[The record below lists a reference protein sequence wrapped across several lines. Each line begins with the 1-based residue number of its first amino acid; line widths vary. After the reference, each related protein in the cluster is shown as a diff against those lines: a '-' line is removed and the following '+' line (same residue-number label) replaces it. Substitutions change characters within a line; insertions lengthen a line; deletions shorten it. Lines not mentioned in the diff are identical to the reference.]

1 MSEEQTNR
9 GHRVSKAGGK
19 VNKKK
24 KEARQEHEKK
34 HGGSFNPRA
43 FTVKSRV
50 KAARAVQRN
59 LDREHHKEVVDHVS
73 KIKDTMPPP
82 IVVCV
87 MGPPGV
93 GKTTFIRHLI
103 NNLQKINS
111 LNQTEVTSPTFNLVN
126 EYDVGIFI
134 IQHYDLYRLTSSD
147 QTKNI
152 GLFENQKEVLTLIE
166 WPDKI
171 DDEIDNKIDLIFKYG
186 EDMNKRFLLIK
197 GLSTENLNEIN

>member
-1 MSEEQTNR
+1 MHIATNSEIIDISLE
-9 GHRVSKAGGK
+9 VK
-19 VNKKK
+19 
-24 KEARQEHEKK
+24 
-34 HGGSFNPRA
+34 
-43 FTVKSRV
+43 TVELAK
-50 KAARAVQRN
+50 N
-59 LDREHHKEVVDHVS
+59 LS
-73 KIKDTMPPP
+73 KILKKGDTVFFHGE
-82 IVVCV
+82 I
-87 MGPPGV
+87 GV

-103 NNLQKINS
+103 NTFQVSNH
-111 LNQTEVTSPTFNLVN
+111 LNPTEVTSPTFNLVN